1 MSKATAV
8 KEAVKETLIGA
19 EEPVQLS
26 TQTQARFNQ
35 NAVQDAASGDLFLGE
50 EEFINAVAPLTED
63 YVSPSSPSKRTPSGQ
78 RAVLTCPVQPAAQDQ
93 A

>member
-26 TQTQARFNQ
+26 TQTRARFNQ
-35 NAVQDAASGDLFLGE
+35 NAIQDAASGDLFLGE
-50 EEFINAVAPLTED
+50 EQFINAVAPLTED
-63 YVSPSSPSKRTPSGQ
+63 YVSTSSPNSRKPSSREL
-78 RAVLTCPVQPAAQDQ
+78 R
-93 A
+93 